1 MIYAY
6 QSAGFLYGKTISSLS
21 KDKHKLLQFLY
32 LLVLVWFCMFVKIYK
47 YYINFCQDSNL
58 GRNAVYTKE
67 GLSLSGSV
75 LALKEQVCPKFQF
88 RGS

>member
-1 MIYAY
+1 
-6 QSAGFLYGKTISSLS
+6 
-21 KDKHKLLQFLY
+21 
-32 LLVLVWFCMFVKIYK
+32 MFVKIYK

-75 LALKEQVCPKFQF
+75 WALKEQVCPKFQF

>member
-1 MIYAY
+1 MPTSLQVSSMEKQFLLY
-6 QSAGFLYGKTISSLS
+6 QKTNTNFSGENR
-21 KDKHKLLQFLY
+21 FLY
-32 LLVLVWFCMFVKIYK
+32 LRVLFWFSMFVKIYK

-75 LALKEQVCPKFQF
+75 
-88 RGS
+88 